1 MGTRK
6 KFPPYIPAGPGAVQ
20 QEGVTVPRFFFNY
33 REGGEYT
40 LDRLGVEFETFELA
54 YLDAFDAAR
63 EMWPEIMDRR
73 VDPRICG
80 FDIVN
85 SEGIVVA
92 LVNFGEVL
100 ENCTRGRPVTAGKI
114 LVSCSEAVDNA
125 HRARRM
131 LSEFQEQIDQTRRQL
146 ATVQRL
152 VGQLP
157 HSFQRA
163 DSTCDANGAA
173 SASVN
178 RT

>member
-1 MGTRK
+1 MPK
-6 KFPPYIPAGPGAVQ
+6 
-20 QEGVTVPRFFFNY
+20 FFFNY

-85 SEGIVVA
+85 SQGIVVA

-100 ENCTRGRPVTAGKI
+100 ENCTRGKPVTAGKI

-163 DSTCDANGAA
+163 DSYDTNGAA

>member
-1 MGTRK
+1 
-6 KFPPYIPAGPGAVQ
+6 
-20 QEGVTVPRFFFNY
+20 VTVPRFFFNY

-40 LDRLGVEFETFELA
+40 HDRLGIEFETFELA

-85 SEGIVVA
+85 SDGVVVA

-114 LVSCSEAVDNA
+114 LLSCSEAVNNA
-125 HRARRM
+125 NRARRM

-146 ATVQRL
+146 AAVRQL
-152 VGQLP
+152 VGQLTLP
-157 HSFQRA
+157 FQGI

-173 SASVN
+173 AASVN